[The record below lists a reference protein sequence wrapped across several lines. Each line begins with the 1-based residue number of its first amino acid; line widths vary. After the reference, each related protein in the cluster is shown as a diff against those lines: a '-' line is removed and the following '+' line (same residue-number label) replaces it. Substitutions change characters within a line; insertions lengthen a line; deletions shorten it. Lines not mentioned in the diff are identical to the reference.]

1 MIMNM
6 KTLIAMLGTLAPC
19 AAIQSAELSANG
31 VEVNGKVEAK
41 CEWRRF
47 DDGYAVR
54 YALPEGARRI
64 GRELTAWELPED
76 AVVWFQGTDRGG
88 IADYEAPYESCKVGD
103 IKQGR
108 VLSLPVTAKL
118 ADGTYRMMTEA
129 NVVDYTD
136 LAVKYAGDGKFVAY
150 YHADRDGFDQ
160 SGESVTPWRV
170 MLVAKDIQT
179 LYGSDIVR
187 RLCPE
192 APADR
197 AKAVKERFAKPGRC
211 IWQWLPA
218 GAPKFHE
225 QKDWYNR
232 TKALGYEY
240 YLIDEGWRG
249 WGDDTARWAKLKE
262 CIDYGNSIGVKTFI
276 WVHSNELMNPQAR
289 KVYLAKTL
297 ASGAVGIK
305 IDFMPPPS
313 FRIMKWYEETLA
325 DTFDA
330 GLIVDFHG
338 AVKPTGRERF
348 WPHELAREA
357 IRGHEYHI
365 TRYKRVLPFE
375 HDTILPFCRLV
386 QGHGDYTPM
395 VFEKSQLIHFTWARQ
410 LAQGIVYACP
420 FLCFGDFPLNYLN
433 NPALGTIRSL
443 AAVYDE
449 TRVLAPSEIGECVAL
464 ARRKGSEWFV
474 AVENGAE
481 PREFD
486 IPLDFL
492 VGTFEASVF
501 MDAADRLDAYATDFR
516 VVRKGDVL
524 HVAMREGGGYV
535 AHLKPAKGGQ
545 SYAPD
550 WGSLSRHKTPTWYEN
565 ARFGIFCHWGMQCA
579 AEDGDWYARSLY
591 DPKHWQG
598 RHHRERYG
606 DPKEFGAKDLANA
619 WKGENWNPDEL
630 CALYRKMGATFI
642 LAMANHHDNFD
653 NWDSKYQPWN
663 SVNMGPR
670 RDVLGEWS
678 AAARKN
684 GLRFGESFHAAH
696 AWTWLEVSRDYDGL
710 MTKADG
716 KGKWWEGYDPQQL
729 YWQNHEPSPDYR
741 NLGLI
746 HRRWNWDNGAS
757 RPSEA
762 FMENFRLRTMDAIA
776 KYKPDL
782 IYFDDTVVPFWPISD
797 AGLRIVA
804 DFYSMN
810 PDAVA
815 AGKVLAEM
823 HRRALAWDV
832 ERGTP
837 PTPMYPKWQT
847 DTCIGSWHYDRGVYE
862 RGGYKSAAQVLGLLV
877 DVVSKNGNLCLS
889 IPIRSDGTIDE
900 KERAVCEDIAA
911 WMAVNREALFDA
923 DPYEICGEGP
933 QIKAAP
939 PLSAQGFNEGRIP
952 KPTKDDVRYMK
963 SRCGRSVYA
972 IELAPDG
979 QAPHCPALEA
989 KGLKLAESF
998 KTIPGMPAVHVFR

>member
-1 MIMNM
+1 MNM
-6 KTLIAMLGTLAPC
+6 KTIVSIGTAIACC
-19 AAIQSAELSANG
+19 ALSAAELAANG

-47 DDGYAVR
+47 DDGCAVR

-88 IADYEAPYESCKVGD
+88 FADYEAPYESCKVGD

-136 LAVKYAGDGKFVAY
+136 LAVKYAGGGKFVAY
-150 YHADRDGFDQ
+150 YHADRNGFDQ

-192 APADR
+192 APAER
-197 AKAVKERFAKPGRC
+197 AKAVRERFAEPGRC

-218 GAPKFHE
+218 GAPKFDE

-249 WGDDTARWAKLKE
+249 WGDDTTRWTKLKE

-289 KVYLAKTL
+289 KAYLAKT
-297 ASGAVGIK
+297 AAAGAVGIK

-420 FLCFGDFPLNYLN
+420 FLCFGDFPKNYQT
-433 NPALGTIRSL
+433 NPAVDLIRALPS
-443 AAVYDE
+443 VYDE
-449 TRVLAPSEIGECVAL
+449 TRVLAGSEIGECVAL
-464 ARRKGSEWFV
+464 ARRKGDDWFV
-474 AVENGAE
+474 AVENGAK
-481 PREFD
+481 PRTLE
-486 IPLDFL
+486 IALDFL
-492 VGTFEASVF
+492 KGASTYVAYG
-501 MDAADRLDAYATDFR
+501 DATDRLDAYETTEGAVTPGSRLVATLR
-516 VVRKGDVL
+516 Q
-524 HVAMREGGGYV
+524 GGGFV
-535 AHLKPAKGGQ
+535 AWIRPAGA
-545 SYAPD
+545 STFAPE
-550 WGSLSRHKTPTWYEN
+550 WGSLERRPVPEWFEN

-579 AEDGDWYARSLY
+579 AEDGDWYARNLY
-591 DPKHWQG
+591 DPKHGQG

-606 DPKEFGAKDLANA
+606 DPKEFGAKDLIPL
-619 WKGENWNPDEL
+619 WKGENWNPEEL
-630 CALYRKMGATFI
+630 CSLYRRMGATFI

-653 NWDSKYQPWN
+653 NWNSKYQPWN
-663 SVNMGPR
+663 SVNMGPK

-678 AAARKN
+678 AAAKKN
-684 GLRFGESFHAAH
+684 GMRFGASFHASH
-696 AWTWLEVSRDYDGL
+696 AWTWYEVARDYDGL
-710 MTKADG
+710 LTKEDG
-716 KGKWWEGYDPQQL
+716 KGKWWEGYDPQQF
-729 YWQNHEPSPDYR
+729 YVQNHAPSPNYA

-746 HRRWNWDNGAS
+746 HRRWGWDNGAS
-757 RPSEA
+757 VPSAE
-762 FMENFRLRTMDAIA
+762 FMENFRLRTMEAIR
-776 KYKPDL
+776 KYRPDL
-782 IYFDDTVVPFWPISD
+782 IYFDDTVVPFYKVGD
-797 AGLRIVA
+797 AGMRIVA
-804 DFYSMN
+804 DFYNFN

-815 AGKVLAEM
+815 EGKILDERQ
-823 HRRALAWDV
+823 RRAMVWDV

-837 PTPMYPKWQT
+837 PKPMHPKWQT
-847 DTCIGSWHYDRGVYE
+847 DTCIGDWHYSRDRQK
-862 RGGYKSAAQVLGLLV
+862 RGYKSAGDVLRTLV
-877 DVVSKNGNLCLS
+877 DVVSKNGNFCLS

-900 KERAVCEDIAA
+900 KERAVCEGIAA
-911 WMAVNREALFDA
+911 WMDVNRAAIFDA
-923 DPYEICGEGP
+923 VPYEICGEGP
-933 QIKAAP
+933 QIKAAV
-939 PLSAQGFNEGRIP
+939 PLQAQGFNEGRIP
-952 KPTKDDVRYMK
+952 RPVKDDVRYMK
-963 SRCGRSVYA
+963 SRDGRCVYA

-979 QAPHCPALEA
+979 QAPRCPALEA
-989 KGLKLAESF
+989 KGLKLAKSLNVL
-998 KTIPGMPAVHVFR
+998 PGMPSVHVFE